1 MALFFYEQ
9 RLITVIKYYIA
20 KSNPATGRRLA
31 AKIMDIQSGKKKN
44 RLTLYIG
51 IALVLGIALGFIFN
65 KTYVGEENSRI
76 ANADTQ
82 AKHLLEKMKAFE
94 MPKDSVAFAALSEQ
108 QKKITEQKKAVE
120 QNLLNTED
128 ETAALANIKLLGD
141 SLKSI
146 NTLLTAQT
154 DTASTAYKSLQKQKD
169 LVAVQKSDT
178 IKARD
183 KKLEWFTILADIF
196 LRLIKMIVAPLV
208 FTTLVVGVAK
218 LGDIKAVGRIGGKTM
233 LWFLSASLVSLLLGM
248 LLVNIFEPGTRMNL
262 PLPDSTVNTGIDKA
276 AMTVKDFFYHVFP
289 ASVVD
294 AMAKNEILQ
303 IVVFSLFFGVAAAAL
318 GDIAKPVVKALDAV
332 AHIILRITSY
342 VMSGFAPLAVFGAM
356 TAIIAKQGIGILKT
370 YSIFIGE
377 FYFGLLLLWILLA
390 LAGFLFIK
398 KRVFNLLRRMEE
410 PIMLAFST
418 ASSEA
423 AFPKTMLELER
434 FGCKDKIVSFV
445 LPLGYSFNL
454 DGSMMYMTFASLFI
468 AQSYG
473 MHIPFAT
480 QITMLL
486 VLMLTSKG
494 IAGVPRA
501 SLVVIAGT
509 LATFNIPEAGIA
521 LLLGI
526 DPLLDMGRSATNVV
540 GNSIAT
546 AVVSKWEGEL
556 SHGHHHEHHGHK
568 HHGH

>member
-1 MALFFYEQ
+1 ME
-9 RLITVIKYYIA
+9 
-20 KSNPATGRRLA
+20 SNPG
-31 AKIMDIQSGKKKN
+31 KKN
-44 RLTLYIG
+44 RLTLYIA
-51 IALVLGIALGFIFN
+51 IALVMGIALGFIFN
-65 KTYVGEENSRI
+65 KSYVGEENGKI
-76 ANADTQ
+76 ANAEIQ
-82 AKHLLEKMKAFE
+82 AKHVADKMRFLEK
-94 MPKDSVAFAALSEQ
+94 PKDSAALATLLAQ
-108 QKKITEQKKAVE
+108 HKKITEEKKNAE
-120 QNLLNTED
+120 QALLNTPD
-128 ETAALANIKLLGD
+128 ESATMRQVRLLGD
-141 SLKSI
+141 SAEVVREQI
-146 NTLLTAQT
+146 AAQ
-154 DTASTAYKSLQKQKD
+154 
-169 LVAVQKSDT
+169 SDT
-178 IKARD
+178 LSSNYKNLKKEASLIAAKKSEIMKARD

-218 LGDIKAVGRIGGKTM
+218 LGDIRAVGRIGGKTM
-233 LWFLSASLVSLLLGM
+233 LWFLSASLMSLLLGM
-248 LLVNIFEPGTRMNL
+248 VLVNIFEPGVRMQL
-262 PLPDSTVNTGIDKA
+262 PLPDGSVSTGIDKA
-276 AMTVKDFFYHVFP
+276 ALTVKDFFYHVFP
-289 ASVVD
+289 SSVVE

-318 GDIAKPVVKALDAV
+318 GDVAKPVVKALDAI
-332 AHIILRITSY
+332 AHIVLRITSY

-356 TAIIAKQGIGILKT
+356 TAVIAKQGIGILKT

-390 LAGFLFIK
+390 VAGFLFIK

-434 FGCKDKIVSFV
+434 FGCRDKIVSFV

-454 DGSMMYMTFASLFI
+454 DGSMMYMTYASLFI

-473 MHIPFAT
+473 MHIPIGS
-480 QITMLL
+480 QVTMLL

-556 SHGHHHEHHGHK
+556 SDGHHHKHSGNHGQQHHGH
-568 HHGH
+568 